1 MGVAGSGKT
10 TIGRR
15 LAAELGWTFRDAD
28 AFHPPANIAKMT
40 RGAPLDDADRQPW
53 LAAIRKFIAETLARG
68 GQAVVTCSA
77 LKENYRRI
85 LVSDRTHVKL
95 VHLAGDYDLILR
107 RLEQRQGHFM
117 KPAMLRSQFESLEPP
132 GDALNVDIA
141 QSPAAI
147 VAQIRHAILR

>member
-1 MGVAGSGKT
+1 
-10 TIGRR
+10 
-15 LAAELGWTFRDAD
+15 
-28 AFHPPANIAKMT
+28 
-40 RGAPLDDADRQPW
+40 
-53 LAAIRKFIAETLARG
+53 
-68 GQAVVTCSA
+68 
-77 LKENYRRI
+77 LKGNYRRI